1 MPSATASSAV
11 PPEADNPAFAPR
23 REGPLPMALLVQ
35 KFGGTSVADV
45 ERIQAVAQRISRCR
59 EEGHELVIVVSAM
72 GHTTDELTG
81 LARAISGNPPQREM
95 DMLLAT
101 GEQVSIALLSMALHA
116 QGVPAV
122 SMTGTQAGIVTESA
136 HGRARIL
143 EIRTERLRRLL
154 DDGQVVVVAGFQG
167 TSSGHAGTPE
177 ITTLGRG
184 GSDTSA
190 VALAAALGADACE
203 IYTDV
208 PGVLTTDPRK
218 VADAQLMDTVTCDE
232 MLELASLGAAVLH
245 PRAVEIARNYGVPL
259 VVRSSWSDQPGT
271 RLTSGAARPIG
282 SEGLELGKPVDGAQL
297 ETHQAVVALAHV
309 PDRPGVAAQLFEA
322 LGAAGLN
329 VDLIVQATHEG
340 ASNDIAFTL
349 PEADVD
355 RAQLVCREVLAAL
368 GADLAEGGS
377 AQLSAQAGMA
387 KLSISGAGIMGRPG
401 VAARLFDTLARAG
414 INLRLIATSE
424 VKVSCLVAG
433 DQGQRALRAAADAF
447 ELAEGQ
453 LQLNPALCRV
463 GDPAVRGVA
472 LDRDQAQVAV
482 RRVPDRP
489 GTAAAVCRALAD
501 AGISL
506 DAIVQSE
513 RTHGGAGGEGGQLSR
528 DMSFTLKRDD
538 RAAAERALAPL
549 LQQWPGSH
557 FEEGPAIARVS
568 AVGAGMPCTAGT
580 AARMF
585 RCLADA
591 GINIE
596 LIATSEIRTSCVVAE
611 ADGVRALQ
619 AVHAAFG
626 LGGSVV
632 HKAEGTEAPV

>member
-1 MPSATASSAV
+1 
-11 PPEADNPAFAPR
+11 
-23 REGPLPMALLVQ
+23 MALLVQ

-45 ERIQAVAQRISRCR
+45 ERIQAVARRIAACR
-59 EEGHELVIVVSAM
+59 QAGHDLVIVVSAM

-101 GEQVSIALLSMALHA
+101 GEQVSIALLAMALQA
-116 QGVPAV
+116 IGVPAV
-122 SMTGTQAGIVTESA
+122 SMTGPQVGILTEST

-143 EIRTERLRRLL
+143 DIRTDRLRRLL
-154 DDGQVVVVAGFQG
+154 EEGNVVVVAGFQG
-167 TSSGHAGTPE
+167 TSNSLSGVAE

-218 VADAQLMDTVTCDE
+218 VPDAQLMETVTCNE

-259 VVRSSWSDQPGT
+259 RVRSSWSDQAGT
-271 RLTSGAARPIG
+271 LLTSSTTSRRG
-282 SEGLELGKPVDGAQL
+282 SGEGLELGKPVDGAEL
-297 ETHQAVVALAHV
+297 DTAQAVLALAHV
-309 PDRPGVAAQLFEA
+309 PDQPGVAAQLFEA
-322 LGAAGLN
+322 LSAAGLN
-329 VDLIVQATHEG
+329 VDLIVQSTHDG
-340 ASNDIAFTL
+340 SSNDIAFTVA
-349 PEADVD
+349 E
-355 RAQLVCREVLAAL
+355 AQLNDAERVCRDLLAAL
-368 GADLAEGGS
+368 GPGASGANEAS
-377 AQLSAQAGMA
+377 LSTEAGMA

-401 VAARLFDTLARAG
+401 VAARLFDTLAKQG

-433 DQGQRALRAAADAF
+433 HQGSKALQAAASCF
-447 ELAEGQ
+447 ELNEQQ
-453 LQLNPALCRV
+453 LQLNPAPS
-463 GDPAVRGVA
+463 GAGEPEVRGVA

-482 RRVPDRP
+482 HRIPDRP

-501 AGISL
+501 AAISL

-513 RTHGGAGGEGGQLSR
+513 RTHGEGELRSR
-528 DMSFTLKRDD
+528 DMGFCLKRDD
-538 RAAAERALAPL
+538 LDRARTALQPL
-549 LQQWPGSH
+549 LNQWPGAS
-557 FEEGPAIARVS
+557 FEEGLAISRVS

-585 RCLADA
+585 RALAEA

-596 LIATSEIRTSCVVAE
+596 MIATSEIRTSCVVAE
-611 ADGVRALQ
+611 TDGIPALR

-626 LGGSVV
+626 LGGAVR
-632 HKAEGTEAPV
+632 HQAQGTEAPV

>member
-1 MPSATASSAV
+1 M
-11 PPEADNPAFAPR
+11 
-23 REGPLPMALLVQ
+23 GLLVQ
-35 KFGGTSVADV
+35 KFGGTSVADG
-45 ERIQAVAQRISRCR
+45 ERIQAVARRIAASR
-59 EEGHELVIVVSAM
+59 EAGHDLVIVVSAM

-81 LARAISGNPPQREM
+81 LARAISSDPPQREM

-101 GEQVSIALLSMALHA
+101 GEQVSIALLAMALHA

-122 SMTGTQAGIVTESA
+122 SMTGPQVGIVTEST

-143 EIRTERLRRLL
+143 EVRTERLQRHL
-154 DDGQVVVVAGFQG
+154 DNGLVVVVAGFQG

-190 VALAAALGADACE
+190 VALAAALGAEACE

-218 VADAQLMDTVTCDE
+218 VADAQLMTTISCNE

-259 VVRSSWSDQPGT
+259 VVRSSWSDAPGT
-271 RLTSGAARPIG
+271 LLTSDGGRRRPG
-282 SEGLELGKPVDGAQL
+282 HTGLELSRPVDGAEL
-297 ETHQAVVALAHV
+297 EEHQAVLALSHV
-309 PDRPGVAAQLFEA
+309 PDQPGVAARLFEA
-322 LGAAGLN
+322 LSAAGLN

-349 PEADVD
+349 AETELE
-355 RAQLVCREVLAAL
+355 RARTVGQELLTAL
-368 GADLAEGGS
+368 GADQARLTAE
-377 AQLSAQAGMA
+377 AGMA
-387 KLSISGAGIMGRPG
+387 KLSISGAGILGRPG
-401 VAARLFDTLARAG
+401 VAARLFDTLAKAS

-433 DQGQRALRAAADAF
+433 HQGSKALKSAAQTF
-447 ELAEGQ
+447 ELAEQQ
-453 LQLNPALCRV
+453 LRLNPS
-463 GDPAVRGVA
+463 PAGLGEPEVRGVA

-482 RRVPDRP
+482 HRIPDRP
-489 GTAAAVCRALAD
+489 GSAAAVCRALAD
-501 AGISL
+501 AGLCL

-513 RTHGGAGGEGGQLSR
+513 RTHGSGDQLSR
-528 DMSFTLKRDD
+528 DMGFTLRRDD
-538 RAAAERALAPL
+538 LGRAQAALQPL
-549 LQQWPGSH
+549 LAQWPEAR
-557 FEEGPAIARVS
+557 FEQGMAIARVS
-568 AVGAGMPCTAGT
+568 AVGAGMPSTPGT

-585 RCLADA
+585 RCLAEA

-596 LIATSEIRTSCVVAE
+596 MIATSEIRTSCVVAE
-611 ADGVRALQ
+611 ADGVAALQ
-619 AVHAAFG
+619 AVHGAFG
-626 LGGSVV
+626 LGGAAV
-632 HKAEGTEAPV
+632 HKAEGTEA

>member
-1 MPSATASSAV
+1 
-11 PPEADNPAFAPR
+11 
-23 REGPLPMALLVQ
+23 MALLVQ

-45 ERIQAVAQRISRCR
+45 ERIQAVARRIAACR
-59 EEGHELVIVVSAM
+59 QAGHDLVIVVSAM

-101 GEQVSIALLSMALHA
+101 GEQVSIALLAMALQA
-116 QGVPAV
+116 IGVPAV
-122 SMTGTQAGIVTESA
+122 SMTGPQVGILTEST

-143 EIRTERLRRLL
+143 DIRTDRLRRLL
-154 DDGQVVVVAGFQG
+154 EEGNVVVVAGFQG
-167 TSSGHAGTPE
+167 TSNSLSGVAE

-218 VADAQLMDTVTCDE
+218 VPDAQLMETVTCNE

-259 VVRSSWSDQPGT
+259 RVRSSWSDQAGT
-271 RLTSGAARPIG
+271 LLTSSTTSRRG
-282 SEGLELGKPVDGAQL
+282 SGEGLELGKPVDGAEL
-297 ETHQAVVALAHV
+297 DTAQAVLALAHV
-309 PDRPGVAAQLFEA
+309 PDQPGVAAQLFEA
-322 LGAAGLN
+322 LSAAGLN
-329 VDLIVQATHEG
+329 VDLIVQSTHDG
-340 ASNDIAFTL
+340 SSNDIAFTVA
-349 PEADVD
+349 E
-355 RAQLVCREVLAAL
+355 AQLNDAERVCRDLLAAL
-368 GADLAEGGS
+368 GPGASGANEAS
-377 AQLSAQAGMA
+377 LSTEAGMA

-401 VAARLFDTLARAG
+401 VAARLFDTLAKQG

-433 DQGQRALRAAADAF
+433 HQGSKALQAAASCF
-447 ELAEGQ
+447 ELNEQQ
-453 LQLNPALCRV
+453 LQLNPAPS
-463 GDPAVRGVA
+463 GAGEPEVRGVA

-482 RRVPDRP
+482 HRIPDRP

-501 AGISL
+501 AAISL

-513 RTHGGAGGEGGQLSR
+513 RTRGEGELRSR
-528 DMSFTLKRDD
+528 DMGFCLKRDD
-538 RAAAERALAPL
+538 LDRARTALQPL
-549 LQQWPGSH
+549 LNQWPGAS
-557 FEEGPAIARVS
+557 FEEGLAISRVS

-585 RCLADA
+585 RALAEA

-596 LIATSEIRTSCVVAE
+596 MIATSEIRTSCVVAE
-611 ADGVRALQ
+611 TDGIPALR

-626 LGGSVV
+626 LGGAVR
-632 HKAEGTEAPV
+632 HQAQGTEAPV

>member
-1 MPSATASSAV
+1 
-11 PPEADNPAFAPR
+11 
-23 REGPLPMALLVQ
+23 MALLVQ
-35 KFGGTSVADV
+35 KFGGTSVADP
-45 ERIQAVAQRISRCR
+45 ERIQAVARRIAASRQA
-59 EEGHELVIVVSAM
+59 GNDLVIVVSAM

-81 LARAISGNPPQREM
+81 LARAISSNPPQREM

-101 GEQVSIALLSMALHA
+101 GEQVSIALLAMALHA
-116 QGVPAV
+116 IGVPAV
-122 SMTGTQAGIVTESA
+122 SMTGPQVGILTESA

-143 EIRTERLRRLL
+143 EVRTDRLHRLL
-154 DDGQVVVVAGFQG
+154 GDGNVVVVAGFQG
-167 TSSGHAGTPE
+167 TSNGLSGVPE

-218 VADAQLMDTVTCDE
+218 VADAQLMETITCNE

-259 VVRSSWSDQPGT
+259 VVRSSWSEAPGT
-271 RLTSGAARPIG
+271 LLTSDAASRRG
-282 SEGLELGKPVDGAQL
+282 SGEGLELGKPVDGADL
-297 ETHQAVVALAHV
+297 ETDQAVLALAHV

-322 LGAAGLN
+322 LSAAGLN
-329 VDLIVQATHEG
+329 VDLIVQATHEAEG
-340 ASNDIAFTL
+340 QCSGSDCTFTNDIAFTVAEEQL
-349 PEADVD
+349 D
-355 RAQLVCREVLAAL
+355 RAQLVCREVLAAMGPATS
-368 GADLAEGGS
+368 GAT
-377 AQLSAQAGMA
+377 LSAEAGMA

-401 VAARLFDTLARAG
+401 VAARLFDTLAKQG
-414 INLRLIATSE
+414 VNLRLIATSE

-433 DQGQRALRAAADAF
+433 FQGTKALQAAANCF
-447 ELAEGQ
+447 ELNERQ
-453 LQLNPALCRV
+453 LHHNPP
-463 GDPAVRGVA
+463 PAGAGEPEVRGVA

-482 RRVPDRP
+482 RHIPDKP

-501 AGISL
+501 AAISL

-513 RTHGGAGGEGGQLSR
+513 RTHGSGEQRSR
-528 DMSFTLKRDD
+528 DMGFTLKRDD
-538 RAAAERALAPL
+538 LDRAHTALQPL
-549 LQQWPGSH
+549 LNQWPGAS

-585 RCLADA
+585 RSLAA
-591 GINIE
+591 EGINIE
-596 LIATSEIRTSCVVAE
+596 MIATSEIRTSCVVPE

-626 LGGSVV
+626 LGGAVV

>member
-1 MPSATASSAV
+1 
-11 PPEADNPAFAPR
+11 
-23 REGPLPMALLVQ
+23 MALLVQ

-45 ERIQAVAQRISRCR
+45 ARIQAVAARIAACR
-59 EEGHELVIVVSAM
+59 EQGHELVIVVSAM
-72 GHTTDELTG
+72 GHSTDELTA
-81 LARAISGNPPQREM
+81 LARAISSDPPQREL

-122 SMTGTQAGIVTESA
+122 SMTGAQVGIITESA

-143 EIRTERLRRLL
+143 EIRTERLARLL
-154 DDGQVVVVAGFQG
+154 AEGQVVVVAGFQG
-167 TSSGHAGTPE
+167 TSSGAAGTPE

-184 GSDTSA
+184 GSDTTA

-218 VADAQLMDTVTCDE
+218 VGDAQLMAQVSCNE

-259 VVRSSWSDQPGT
+259 LVRSSWSDAPGT
-271 RLTSGAARPIG
+271 RLTSGSPRPIG
-282 SEGLELGKPVDGAQL
+282 SAGLELGRPVDGAEL
-297 ETHQAVVALAHV
+297 EGDQAVLALSHV
-309 PDRPGVAAQLFEA
+309 PDRPGVAALLFEA

-329 VDLIVQATHEG
+329 VDLIVQATQEG
-340 ASNDIAFTL
+340 SSNDIAFTL
-349 PEADVD
+349 AAADLD
-355 RAQLVCREVLAAL
+355 RAQLVCREVLAGMGAEL
-368 GADLAEGGS
+368 GAGG
-377 AQLSAQAGMA
+377 AQLSAQGAMA
-387 KLSISGAGIMGRPG
+387 KLSISGAGILGRPG

-433 DQGQRALRAAADAF
+433 EQGAKALRATAEAF
-447 ELAEGQ
+447 ELHDSQ
-453 LQLNPALCRV
+453 LRHDPLVCQL
-463 GDPAVRGVA
+463 GEPAVRGVA
-472 LDRDQAQVAV
+472 LDCDQAQVAV
-482 RRVPDRP
+482 RRLPDRP

-501 AGISL
+501 AGIGL

-513 RTHGGAGGEGGQLSR
+513 RTHGLGDQRSR
-528 DMSFTLKRDD
+528 DMSFVLKRDE
-538 RAAAERALAPL
+538 RQRAERALAPL
-549 LQQWPGSH
+549 LRQWPGAR
-557 FEEGPAIARVS
+557 FEEGAAIARVS
-568 AVGAGMPCTAGT
+568 AVGAGMPCTPGT

-596 LIATSEIRTSCVVAE
+596 LIATSEIRTSCLVAA
-611 ADGVRALQ
+611 ADGLAALQ
-619 AVHAAFG
+619 AVHAAFD
-626 LGGSVV
+626 LGGAVQ
-632 HKAEGTEAPV
+632 HRAEGSAAPL

>member
-1 MPSATASSAV
+1 
-11 PPEADNPAFAPR
+11 
-23 REGPLPMALLVQ
+23 MALLVQ

-45 ERIQAVAQRISRCR
+45 ERIQAVARRIARSR
-59 EEGHELVIVVSAM
+59 EEGHDLVIVVSAM

-81 LARAISGNPPQREM
+81 LARAITGNPPQREM

-116 QGVPAV
+116 LGVPAT

-143 EIRTERLRRLL
+143 EIRTERLRHLL
-154 DDGQVVVVAGFQG
+154 GEGQVVVVAGFQG
-167 TSSGHAGTPE
+167 TSNSAAGTPE

-218 VADAQLMDTVTCDE
+218 VADAQLMEQVSCNE

-271 RLTSGAARPIG
+271 RLTSGGAKPIG
-282 SEGLELGKPVDGAQL
+282 HGGLELGKPVDGAEL
-297 ETHQAVVALAHV
+297 DEGQAVIALAHV

-349 PEADVD
+349 PEADLD
-355 RAQLVCREVLAAL
+355 RAALVCREVLADL
-368 GADLAEGGS
+368 GAAPGSDGG
-377 AQLSAQAGMA
+377 AQLSAEGGLA
-387 KLSISGAGIMGRPG
+387 KLSIAGAGIMGRPG
-401 VAARLFDTLARAG
+401 VAAHLFDTLARIG

-424 VKVSCLVAG
+424 VKVSCLVSG
-433 DQGQRALRAAADAF
+433 PQGARALRATADAF
-447 ELAEGQ
+447 ELSDSQ
-453 LQLNPALCRV
+453 LRHNPEPCHL

-472 LDRDQAQVAV
+472 LDLDQAQVAV
-482 RRVPDRP
+482 RHVPDRP

-501 AGISL
+501 AGISVE
-506 DAIVQSE
+506 AIVQSE
-513 RTHGGAGGEGGQLSR
+513 RSQRNSK
-528 DMSFTLKRDD
+528 DICFTLKRDD
-538 RAAAERALAPL
+538 RPRAEQGLAPL
-549 LQQWPGSH
+549 LKQWPGSRL
-557 FEEGPAIARVS
+557 EEGPAIARVS
-568 AVGAGMPCTAGT
+568 AVGAGMPCIPGT

-585 RCLADA
+585 RALADQ

-619 AVHAAFG
+619 AVHGAFA
-626 LGGSVV
+626 LGGSVL
-632 HKAEGTEAPV
+632 HRAEGTEGL

>member
-1 MPSATASSAV
+1 
-11 PPEADNPAFAPR
+11 
-23 REGPLPMALLVQ
+23 MALLVQ

-45 ERIQAVAQRISRCR
+45 ERIQAVARRIAHSR
-59 EEGHELVIVVSAM
+59 EQGHDLVIVVSAM

-81 LARAISGNPPQREM
+81 LARAISSNPPQREM

-116 QGVPAV
+116 QGVPAT

-143 EIRTERLRRLL
+143 EIRTERLRHLL
-154 DDGQVVVVAGFQG
+154 GEGQVVVVAGFQG
-167 TSSGHAGTPE
+167 TSNSAAGTPE

-218 VADAQLMDTVTCDE
+218 VADAQLMEEVSCNE

-259 VVRSSWSDQPGT
+259 LVRSSWSDQPGT

-282 SEGLELGKPVDGAQL
+282 HGGLELGKPVDGAEL
-297 ETHQAVVALAHV
+297 DEHQAVIALAHV

-349 PEADVD
+349 PEADLD
-355 RAQLVCREVLAAL
+355 RAELVCREVLADL
-368 GADLAEGGS
+368 GATPGEAGG
-377 AQLSAQAGMA
+377 AQLSAEAGLA
-387 KLSISGAGIMGRPG
+387 KISIAGAGIMGRPG
-401 VAARLFDTLARAG
+401 VAARLFDTLARTG

-424 VKVSCLVAG
+424 VKVSCLVSG
-433 DQGQRALRAAADAF
+433 QQGSKALRAAAEAF
-447 ELAEGQ
+447 ELGEGQ
-453 LQLNPALCRV
+453 LRHNPEPCHL

-472 LDRDQAQVAV
+472 LDLDQAQVAV

-501 AGISL
+501 AGISVE
-506 DAIVQSE
+506 AIVQSE
-513 RTHGGAGGEGGQLSR
+513 RSHPATADGSGADQLSR
-528 DMSFTLKRDD
+528 DISFTLKRDD
-538 RAAAERALAPL
+538 RPRAERALAPL
-549 LQQWPGSH
+549 LLQWPGAH
-557 FEEGPAIARVS
+557 FEEGAAIARVS
-568 AVGAGMPCTAGT
+568 AVGAGMPCTPGT

-585 RCLADA
+585 RALADQR
-591 GINIE
+591 INIE

-611 ADGVRALQ
+611 ADGVGALQ
-619 AVHAAFG
+619 AVHSAFG
-626 LGGSVV
+626 LGGAVT
-632 HKAEGTEAPV
+632 HKAQGTEAPV

>member
-1 MPSATASSAV
+1 
-11 PPEADNPAFAPR
+11 
-23 REGPLPMALLVQ
+23 MALLVQ

-45 ERIQAVAQRISRCR
+45 ERIQAVARRIAASRQA
-59 EEGHELVIVVSAM
+59 GHDLVIVVSAM

-81 LARAISGNPPQREM
+81 LARAISANPPQREM

-101 GEQVSIALLSMALHA
+101 GEQVSIALLAMALQA
-116 QGVPAV
+116 LGVPAV
-122 SMTGTQAGIVTESA
+122 SMTGPQVGILTEST

-143 EIRTERLRRLL
+143 DIRTDRLQRLL
-154 DDGQVVVVAGFQG
+154 EEGNVVVVAGFQG
-167 TSSGHAGTPE
+167 TSNSLSGVPE

-218 VADAQLMDTVTCDE
+218 VPDAQLMDTVTCNE

-259 VVRSSWSDQPGT
+259 RVRSSWSQEPGT
-271 RLTSGAARPIG
+271 LLTSSATNRRG
-282 SEGLELGKPVDGAQL
+282 SGEGLELGKPVDGAEL
-297 ETHQAVVALAHV
+297 DTAQAVLALAHV
-309 PDRPGVAAQLFEA
+309 PDQPGVAAQLFEA
-322 LGAAGLN
+322 LSAAGLN
-329 VDLIVQATHEG
+329 VDLIVQSTHEG
-340 ASNDIAFTL
+340 SSNDIAFTVA
-349 PEADVD
+349 E
-355 RAQLVCREVLAAL
+355 AQLAAAEGVCRGLLAAMGP
-368 GADLAEGGS
+368 GASDAT
-377 AQLSAQAGMA
+377 LSTEAGMA

-401 VAARLFDTLARAG
+401 VAARLFDTLAKQG

-433 DQGQRALRAAADAF
+433 HQGNKALQAAAGCF
-447 ELAEGQ
+447 ELSEQQ
-453 LQLNPALCRV
+453 LQLNPA
-463 GDPAVRGVA
+463 PAGAGEPEVRGVA

-482 RRVPDRP
+482 RRIPDRP

-501 AGISL
+501 AAISL

-513 RTHGGAGGEGGQLSR
+513 RTHGTGEQRSR
-528 DMSFTLKRDD
+528 DMGFCLKREELERA
-538 RAAAERALAPL
+538 RAALQPL
-549 LQQWPGSH
+549 LNQWPGAS
-557 FEEGPAIARVS
+557 FEEGLAISRVS

-585 RCLADA
+585 RALAQA

-596 LIATSEIRTSCVVAE
+596 MIATSEIRTSCVVAE
-611 ADGVRALQ
+611 ADGIGALQ

-626 LGGSVV
+626 LGGAVR
-632 HKAEGTEAPV
+632 HQAQGTEAPV

>member
-1 MPSATASSAV
+1 
-11 PPEADNPAFAPR
+11 
-23 REGPLPMALLVQ
+23 MALLVQ

-45 ERIQAVAQRISRCR
+45 ERIQAVARRIAHSR

-72 GHTTDELTG
+72 GHTTDQLTG
-81 LARAISGNPPQREM
+81 LARAISSNPPQREM

-116 QGVPAV
+116 EGVPAV

-154 DDGQVVVVAGFQG
+154 ADGQVVVVAGFQG
-167 TSSGHAGTPE
+167 TSSGAGGTPE

-190 VALAAALGADACE
+190 VALAAALGADSCE

-218 VADAQLMDTVTCDE
+218 VADAQLMAQVSCDE
-232 MLELASLGAAVLH
+232 MLELASLGASVLH

-259 VVRSSWSDQPGT
+259 VVRSSWSEHPGT
-271 RLTSGAARPIG
+271 LLTSGAPRPIG
-282 SEGLELGKPVDGAQL
+282 HEGLELGKPVDGAEL
-297 ETHQAVVALAHV
+297 ETNQAVLALAHV

-340 ASNDIAFTL
+340 SSNDIAFTL
-349 PEADVD
+349 AAAECD
-355 RAQLVCREVLAAL
+355 RAQLVCREVLTAM
-368 GADLAEGGS
+368 GATLNDGG
-377 AQLSAQAGMA
+377 AQLSAEAGLA

-401 VAARLFDTLARAG
+401 VAARLFDTLARSG

-433 DQGQRALRAAADAF
+433 DQADRALRAAAEAF
-447 ELAEGQ
+447 ELPDQQ
-453 LQLNPALCRV
+453 LRRDPGPSNLGV
-463 GDPAVRGVA
+463 PAVRGVA

-482 RRVPDRP
+482 RRLPDRP
-489 GTAAAVCRALAD
+489 GTAAAVCRTLAD
-501 AGISL
+501 ASISL

-513 RTHGGAGGEGGQLSR
+513 RTHAGPSR
-528 DMSFTLKRDD
+528 DMSFVLKRDD
-538 RAAAERALAPL
+538 LTRAQQTLAPL
-549 LQQWPGSH
+549 LRQWPGSS
-557 FEEGPAIARVS
+557 FEEGPAIARIS
-568 AVGAGMPCTAGT
+568 AVGAGMPFTPGT

-611 ADGVRALQ
+611 TDGVAALQ
-619 AVHAAFG
+619 AVHAAFA
-626 LGGSVV
+626 LGGIAQYR
-632 HKAEGTEAPV
+632 AEGTEAPGEVEVSMA